1 VGRRGKYP
9 EEFRRKAARLALDG
23 GRSGEPVS
31 GSSRSGKRRADRWG
45 LSIPTHSAVR
55 RGARNVV
62 SDLEG
67 ALSHRVA
74 EGLISADALGDRFQQ
89 VSDRPGHELGTR
101 RFSKL
106 RDKVAQPDGG
116 RSEFAHVVLGL
127 LVLGHGHSSPPRPAV
142 ERRRRYADGLIL
154 RLRGPARPRPDGGRV
169 EVARTID
176 ATAAV
181 VTVAPS
187 RTASPRSRSTGQDVA
202 A

>member
-9 EEFRRKAARLALDG
+9 EEFRRQTREVWRSCWPRG
-23 GRSGEPVS
+23 FGRWPGSSSEPVS
-31 GSSRSGKRRADRWG
+31 GSSRSGKRRADRRG
-45 LSIPTHSAVR
+45 LFIPTHSAVR

-74 EGLISADALGDRFQQ
+74 EGLVSADALGDRFQQ
-89 VSDRPGHELGTR
+89 VSDRKGHELGTR

-106 RDKVAQPDGG
+106 RDKVTQPDGG

-154 RLRGPARPRPDGGRV
+154 RLRGPARLV
-169 EVARTID
+169 LQIWAS
-176 ATAAV
+176 AAV
-181 VTVAPS
+181 
-187 RTASPRSRSTGQDVA
+187 RSVSAGLG
-202 A
+202 